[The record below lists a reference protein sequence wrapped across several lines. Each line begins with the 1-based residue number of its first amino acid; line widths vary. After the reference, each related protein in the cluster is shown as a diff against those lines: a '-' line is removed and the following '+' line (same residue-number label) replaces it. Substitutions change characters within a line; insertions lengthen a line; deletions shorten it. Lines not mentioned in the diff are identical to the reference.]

1 MVALQSAFANDRRR
15 RAGIEGTLSR
25 GARAMG
31 LRRSRYLGL
40 ARLHLVAFACLM
52 LKKAAQ
58 LATGS

>member
-1 MVALQSAFANDRRR
+1 M
-15 RAGIEGTLSR
+15 EGTLSR